1 MKLICFP
8 HAGGFAFYF
17 NFLWQ
22 IKTLHKEDLYL
33 YEYPGRGYQGK
44 EPNAESLMAI
54 AQTAAER
61 ITDFVG
67 DEPFCIFARLI
78 LSGQHPPVCF
88 QPHHYGFGSEEELNE
103 YLMKLGGFPEEVQ
116 TNLQMFQML
125 FTLCRED
132 IRLLEQYRPTCNV
145 VQAETVVLCG
155 NDDAEVGDTEELT
168 LWQQSAP
175 NLLEVKI
182 FAGTH
187 FYMREQEAD
196 FLHYI
201 QQIIEG
207 EKAV

>member
-17 NFLWQ
+17 NFLRQ

-54 AQTAAER
+54 AQTAAEH

-67 DEPFCIFARLI
+67 DEPFCIFGHSMGAFVAYETEALLEAHYGKQAARLI

-116 TNLQMFQML
+116 TNLHRKQ
-125 FTLCRED
+125 
-132 IRLLEQYRPTCNV
+132 
-145 VQAETVVLCG
+145 
-155 NDDAEVGDTEELT
+155 
-168 LWQQSAP
+168 
-175 NLLEVKI
+175 I
-182 FAGTH
+182 FCITSS
-187 FYMREQEAD
+187 RS
-196 FLHYI
+196 
-201 QQIIEG
+201 
-207 EKAV
+207 